1 MIGKRLKRIEYPA
14 LLRGNAVFVD
24 DIHLAGMLHAAFVR
38 SPHPHALIKGINTTA
53 AKSHSGVI
61 EVYTLQDFRPYI
73 EKERLPLQFPSQ
85 AFRADVTPWLLANA
99 DESHDGE
106 VK

>member
-1 MIGKRLKRIEYPA
+1 MIGERLKRIEDPA
-14 LLRGNAVFVD
+14 LLRGAAVFVD

-53 AKSHSGVI
+53 AKSYSGVI

-73 EKERLPLQFPSQ
+73 EKERLPLQFPLLRGGLLGLQ
-85 AFRADVTPWLLANA
+85 PLHRYWLARHCCRQ
-99 DESHDGE
+99 S
-106 VK
+106 